1 MARLKGKRNCEKR
14 IAIWKTHNCPR
25 SYKTHK
31 QLLQATCYLMDRS
44 L

>member
-25 SYKTHK
+25 S
-31 QLLQATCYLMDRS
+31 
-44 L
+44 